1 VPRESDIARNLQV
14 QEEADRLEKDRVK
27 KLTLEI
33 NERQEE
39 EDLNEALAAV
49 SCDICFIG
57 GQWWFAESKLQLM
70 WECGYRYP
78 CFILLPLSAVKQMG
92 FFYSLWGGGEKGRKR
107 PREGYS

>member
-70 WECGYRYP
+70 WECGYRWEENVREKVIRRGASNP
-78 CFILLPLSAVKQMG
+78 DFPG
-92 FFYSLWGGGEKGRKR
+92 LWRVR
-107 PREGYS
+107 VFCLFLRL